1 MKTISTEIERR
12 AEEAARNRAR
22 LVRYYGTFSARTGR
36 PVPVHSAH
44 RHLVK
49 RGVA

>member
-1 MKTISTEIERR
+1 MQTKSTEIQRR
-12 AEEAARNRAR
+12 AEEASRNRSR
-22 LVRYYGTFSARTGR
+22 LANYYATRSARTGR

-49 RGVA
+49 RSHA

>member
-1 MKTISTEIERR
+1 MKTQSTEIDRR
-12 AEEAARNRAR
+12 AEEAARNRSR
-22 LVRYYGTFSARTGR
+22 LAGYYATRSARTGR

-49 RGVA
+49 RIHA